1 MKPWDSARALQVCG
15 ENPDQFILGE
25 LNISVLHADGVIS
38 DFRQKMKNKKNVKTD
53 GDSFS
58 RVNNV

>member
-15 ENPDQFILGE
+15 ENPDKFILGE
-25 LNISVLHADGVIS
+25 LNISVLDSDGVLC
-38 DFRQKMKNKKNVKTD
+38 DFREYK
-53 GDSFS
+53 GDNFS

>member
-15 ENPDQFILGE
+15 EKPDKFILGE
-25 LNISVLHADGVIS
+25 LNISVLDPDGVLS
-38 DFRQKMKNKKNVKTD
+38 DCRENEGGN
-53 GDSFS
+53 FS

>member
-15 ENPDQFILGE
+15 ENRDTFILGE
-25 LNISVLHADGVIS
+25 LNISVLHPDGVMS
-38 DFRQKMKNKKNVKTD
+38 DFRKHD